1 MYSFLHFLFVWFLI
15 LLFEYKF
22 VRNFPIKL
30 IKMES
35 IFKIL
40 KFLIYFSI
48 YLRVLFY
55 TKRCGQLWHI
65 RFAIT
70 MENKVFPG

>member
-1 MYSFLHFLFVWFLI
+1 MCSI
-15 LLFEYKF
+15 LLFFFFLFFECKF

-40 KFLIYFSI
+40 KFLNYFSI
-48 YLRVLFY
+48 YLSVLFY
-55 TKRCGQLWHI
+55 TKRRGQLWHI

-70 MENKVFPG
+70 MEDKVFPG